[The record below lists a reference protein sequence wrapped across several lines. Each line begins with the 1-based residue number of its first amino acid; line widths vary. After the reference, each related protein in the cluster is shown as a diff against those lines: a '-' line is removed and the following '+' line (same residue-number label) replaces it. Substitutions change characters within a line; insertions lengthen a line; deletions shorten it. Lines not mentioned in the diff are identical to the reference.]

1 MSMASL
7 MQIRLVIVSIQ
18 TSKSLDLVLD
28 HGYGVGSASWNVRLP
43 RALRVTLATMKTT
56 TWWSPEPC
64 GGRWSVARVARG
76 AAALAKCRGY
86 NCRHRAHWTPR
97 RRSAWP
103 RCCHCRDLHCSW
115 RCETSVPSN
124 DSDSKQPSM
133 LRHALAAAARIK
145 RACSRT
151 IVSHPSTEALT
162 NVLCSA
168 PTCSSVQISVT
179 SVEERQQP
187 AIERMKREP
196 LCVWR
201 MCVCAWERAASKMNV
216 E

>member
-56 TWWSPEPC
+56 PWWSPEPC
-64 GGRWSVARVARG
+64 GDRWSVARVARG

-124 DSDSKQPSM
+124 DSDSKQPSII
-133 LRHALAAAARIK
+133 AA
-145 RACSRT
+145 CLGS
-151 IVSHPSTEALT
+151 SSTNQTCVFAYHCLT
-162 NVLCSA
+162 PIHRGPHQRNVLRPDASL
-168 PTCSSVQISVT
+168 VQISVT

-187 AIERMKREP
+187 AIERMKLEP

-201 MCVCAWERAASKMNV
+201 MCVSGSEQRAK
-216 E
+216 

>member
-97 RRSAWP
+97 RRAAWP

-124 DSDSKQPSM
+124 DSDSKQPSII
-133 LRHALAAAARIK
+133 AACLGSSSTNQTCVFAYHCLTPIHRGPHQRIVFRPDVFFGPDKRNLGRRKTAASN
-145 RACSRT
+145 RAN
-151 IVSHPSTEALT
+151 EARAAVCVA
-162 NVLCSA
+162 NVC
-168 PTCSSVQISVT
+168 
-179 SVEERQQP
+179 E
-187 AIERMKREP
+187 
-196 LCVWR
+196 
-201 MCVCAWERAASKMNV
+201 WERAASKMNV